1 MRLSPPAAAATPEAP
16 AFAMDRATIRRLE
29 KNATRACSMLGA
41 MANPSRLL
49 ILCQLAE
56 SEKSVGE
63 LQPLIGLG
71 QSALSQHLAV
81 LRERHLVR
89 TRRKGQQI
97 YYSLASREAGALMHT
112 LHEEFC
118 GPKRG
123 R

>member
-1 MRLSPPAAAATPEAP
+1 
-16 AFAMDRATIRRLE
+16 
-29 KNATRACSMLGA
+29 

-63 LQPLIGLG
+63 LQPLIGLS

-81 LRERHLVR
+81 LREKRLVR
-89 TRRKGQQI
+89 TRREGQQI
-97 YYSLASREAGALMHT
+97 FYSIASREAGALMHT

-118 GPKRG
+118 APQAAQALRP
-123 R
+123 RRPCPSSCSAWATR

>member
-1 MRLSPPAAAATPEAP
+1 VRVSTRSVARRTAAP
-16 AFAMDRATIRRLE
+16 AFVVDRSTIQRLE

-63 LQPLIGLG
+63 LQPLIGLS

-81 LRERHLVR
+81 LREKRVVR
-89 TRRKGQQI
+89 TRREGQQI
-97 YYSLASREAGALMHT
+97 FYSLASREAGALMHT

-118 GPKRG
+118 APRRKR
-123 R
+123 

>member
-1 MRLSPPAAAATPEAP
+1 VSTRSVARKTAVP
-16 AFAMDRATIRRLE
+16 AFVVDRSTIQRLE

-63 LQPLIGLG
+63 LQPLIGLS

-81 LRERHLVR
+81 LREKKVVR
-89 TRRKGQQI
+89 TRREGQQI
-97 YYSLASREAGALMHT
+97 FYSLTSREASALMHT

-118 GPKRG
+118 APKRK

>member
-1 MRLSPPAAAATPEAP
+1 MSTRSAARRTAAP
-16 AFAMDRATIRRLE
+16 AFVVDRATIQRLE
-29 KNATRACSMLGA
+29 KNAARACSMLGA

-63 LQPLIGLG
+63 LQPLIGLS

-81 LRERHLVR
+81 LRDKRLVR
-89 TRRKGQQI
+89 TRREGQQI
-97 YYSLASREAGALMHT
+97 FYRIASREAGALMHT

-118 GPKRG
+118 APKRKS
-123 R
+123 

>member
-1 MRLSPPAAAATPEAP
+1 MRVSTRSVARNTAAP
-16 AFAMDRATIRRLE
+16 AFVVDRTTIQRLE

-63 LQPLIGLG
+63 LQPLIGLS

-81 LRERHLVR
+81 LREKRVVR
-89 TRRKGQQI
+89 TRREGQQI
-97 YYSLASREAGALMHT
+97 FYSLASREASALMHT

-118 GPKRG
+118 APKRS

>member
-1 MRLSPPAAAATPEAP
+1 MRLSTRSVARKTAAP
-16 AFAMDRATIRRLE
+16 AFVVDRSTIQRLE

-63 LQPLIGLG
+63 LQPLIGLS

-81 LRERHLVR
+81 LREKRVVR
-89 TRRKGQQI
+89 TRREGQQI
-97 YYSLASREAGALMHT
+97 FYSLTSREAGALMHT
-112 LHEEFC
+112 LHEQFC
-118 GPKRG
+118 APR
-123 R
+123 RRR

>member
-1 MRLSPPAAAATPEAP
+1 VSTRSVARKTAAP
-16 AFAMDRATIRRLE
+16 AFVVDRSTIQRLE

-49 ILCQLAE
+49 ILCQLGE

-63 LQPLIGLG
+63 LQPLIGLS

-81 LRERHLVR
+81 LRERKVVR
-89 TRRKGQQI
+89 TRREGQQI
-97 YYSLASREAGALMHT
+97 FYSLASREAGALMQT

-118 GPKRG
+118 APRRKR
-123 R
+123 

>member
-1 MRLSPPAAAATPEAP
+1 MSTRMVDRGAASP
-16 AFAMDRATIRRLE
+16 AFVVDRTTIQRLE
-29 KNATRACSMLGA
+29 KNATKACAVLGA

-63 LQPLIGLG
+63 LQPLIGLS

-81 LRERHLVR
+81 LRGHRLVR
-89 TRRKGQQI
+89 TRRAGQQI
-97 YYSLASREAGALMHT
+97 YYSIASREATALMHT

-118 GPKRG
+118 APRPKKR
-123 R
+123 

>member
-1 MRLSPPAAAATPEAP
+1 MAAQPE
-16 AFAMDRATIRRLE
+16 FVVDRVAIKRLE
-29 KNATRACSMLGA
+29 KNATRACGLLGA

-63 LQPLIGLG
+63 LQPLIGLS
-71 QSALSQHLAV
+71 QSALSQHLAI
-81 LRERHLVR
+81 LRARRLVR
-89 TRRKGQQI
+89 TRREGQQI
-97 YYSLASREAGALMHT
+97 FYSISSREAGALMHT

-118 GPKRG
+118 APKSG